1 MGIQVHKALTTGYS
15 LSELIEGKTD
25 LTENNPKVPEEKA
38 RKWALSIAGVF
49 GKLRENSDKDTN
61 ENSSQ
66 SDVGETTNSED
77 SEKSK
82 KGKSKKGNQKRTK
95 YAASGTVSPF

>member
-1 MGIQVHKALTTGYS
+1 MTLAGQKQQLWGKPETQSIFPKSKRSWRTSDIFNEALSENIGIRTRDMGIQVHKALTTGYS

-49 GKLRENSDKDTN
+49 GKLRK
-61 ENSSQ
+61 
-66 SDVGETTNSED
+66 
-77 SEKSK
+77 
-82 KGKSKKGNQKRTK
+82 
-95 YAASGTVSPF
+95 F